1 MSEMITLSV
10 HPDSPSADARRSL
23 ASWLRAE
30 DRLRDGVTTTPPD
43 EVSADD
49 TDVLRV
55 AVGDAGSAMVLVQA
69 VAGWLTH
76 RRENLTV
83 RLAGPDGWSAEL
95 DVHQARDMD
104 QVTALIEAAVRAV
117 TPEEGR
123 LP

>member
-1 MSEMITLSV
+1 MIRLSV

-30 DRLRDGVTTTPPD
+30 DRLRDGVRSTPPD

-55 AVGDAGSAMVLVQA
+55 GVGDAASAMVLVQA

-76 RRENLTV
+76 RREDVTV
-83 RLAGPDGWSAEL
+83 RLAGPGGWSAEL

-104 QVTALIEAAVRAV
+104 QVTSVIEAAVRSV
-117 TPEEGR
+117 TPEKGR